1 MITKYNQ
8 YIKENFEDMYVE
20 HGFKLLVTE
29 DEKFIVWT
37 NRRMKGCILVPTI
50 KFGDVVNIN
59 HVGKLN
65 VGMNNINYLIKKLN
79 RKYDWNDH
87 SNLVYTTNIDV
98 EKYIIKNLFD
108 NEEIWKIMEDKSKI
122 KFSDDYFKDYELNVG
137 DFEKVT
143 TEYKYKVIEF
153 QRGIVKK
160 EKLNF

>member
-37 NRRMKGCILVPTI
+37 NGRMKGSILVPTS
-50 KFGDVVNIN
+50 KFGDVVNIK
-59 HVGKLN
+59 HIGKLN
-65 VGMNNINYLIKKLN
+65 VGMNNIDNLINKLN
-79 RKYDWNDH
+79 RKYVWNDH
-87 SNLVYTTNIDV
+87 SNLVYTTDIDV
-98 EKYIIKNLFD
+98 GKYIIKNIFD
-108 NEEIWKIMEDKSKI
+108 NSETWKIMEGKSKI
-122 KFSDDYFKDYELNVG
+122 KFSDDYFTGYDLNIS

-153 QRGIVKK
+153 QRGIVRK